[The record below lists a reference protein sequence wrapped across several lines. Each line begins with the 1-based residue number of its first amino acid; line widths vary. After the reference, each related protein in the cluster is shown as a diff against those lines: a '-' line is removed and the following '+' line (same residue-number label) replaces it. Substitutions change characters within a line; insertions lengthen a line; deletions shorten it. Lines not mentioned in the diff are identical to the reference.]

1 MEPVFFYFKEMPIE
15 ENKKFTLDFFQ
26 TDQIYK
32 VHFSRKKNYYLTSM
46 NCDLHLQEDIT
57 NDGVLDEIK
66 KLSEKSR
73 LMVEKGPAY
82 QNDIKKITLVVGF
95 AGTIIEKIPF
105 DLQNDGFT
113 FKSNTFTGGST
124 YHV

>member
-1 MEPVFFYFKEMPIE
+1 MEPVFIYFKEMPIE

-26 TDQIYK
+26 TDQICK
-32 VHFSRKKNYYLTSM
+32 VHFSHFSM
-46 NCDLHLQEDIT
+46 NCDLDLQEDIK

-73 LMVEKGPAY
+73 LMVEKDPAY

-95 AGTIIEKIPF
+95 AGTIIEKIHF